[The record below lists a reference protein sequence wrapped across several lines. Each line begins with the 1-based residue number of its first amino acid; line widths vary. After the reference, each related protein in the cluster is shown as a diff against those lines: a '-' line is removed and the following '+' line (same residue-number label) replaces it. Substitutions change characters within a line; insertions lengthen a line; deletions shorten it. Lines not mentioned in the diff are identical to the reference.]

1 MIYYAA
7 IKLKLRIQEKT
18 IVMTTPGALALY
30 HGHAAVVEAPDHDK
44 WEIRI
49 EGGERK
55 RVRDK
60 DLVLLHP
67 GPVRGELPPPP
78 PHVHPDWAEL
88 VELIGEDPL
97 DFREFM
103 LLAYNEDS
111 PGAAFAAFHA
121 LAEGIYFKGSP
132 AEGVKATPTE
142 ERETL
147 LAVARA
153 KENARAERN
162 ALLERIHSAGI
173 TEADRP
179 ALREIENVALGR
191 AGSSK
196 LLKELG
202 IEAAP
207 EPAHELLLRLGVW
220 PESFD
225 PWPAR
230 LDVDLEPV
238 SGELLP
244 AEADSAER
252 VDLTDLA
259 AYAIDD
265 EGSDDPDDAIS
276 FADGLLWVHVA
287 DPAAAIPA
295 ESELDRSACE
305 RGTTS
310 YLPEG
315 IAPMLPTA
323 AMARFGLGLNEISPA
338 LSFALRIGGEGE
350 VDVERI
356 CLSLLR
362 VERLTYRRA
371 AEREGE
377 ADFTAMREAL
387 ERFRRRRAAEGAC
400 FIRLPEVKW
409 HIDGMGIVSCS
420 PCPITPERELVAN
433 AMMAA
438 GHAAAKFADAE
449 GIPFPFLRQPEPE
462 EALPE
467 GDSPAAMFA
476 RRRAMSSGIVDTI
489 PGKHAGMGLEPY
501 ARVTS
506 PLRRYCDL
514 LAHRQLRRHLAGE
527 EPLSAEE
534 IERRLAVSEEA
545 AARRRKLEKYAA
557 DYCAA
562 LYFRQHPEWRGEGVV
577 VDRQGDRCTILVPE
591 LAYEYKCRLRM
602 NLAPDQ
608 PVRLAMRD
616 ARPARLAVTLAVEKS

>member
-1 MIYYAA
+1 MRRDIAFSG
-7 IKLKLRIQEKT
+7 LS
-18 IVMTTPGALALY
+18 
-30 HGHAAVVEAPDHDK
+30 
-44 WEIRI
+44 RI

-60 DLVLLHP
+60 DLEVIHP
-67 GPVRGELPPPP
+67 GPVTGGLPPPP
-78 PHVHPDWAEL
+78 PARQPDWPEL
-88 VELIGEDPL
+88 VELVGDDPL
-97 DFREFM
+97 DFREF
-103 LLAYNEDS
+103 LRLAYDEDT
-111 PGAAFAAFHA
+111 PAAAFAACRA
-121 LAEGIYFKGSP
+121 LADGTYFRGSP
-132 AEGVKATPTE
+132 ADGVRATPPE
-142 ERETL
+142 EREAR
-147 LAVARA
+147 LAAAQA
-153 KENARAERN
+153 KENARAERD
-162 ALLERIHSAGI
+162 ALLERIRTNAIGD
-173 TEADRP
+173 ADRP

-202 IEAAP
+202 VEAAP

-244 AEADSAER
+244 EAADPAER
-252 VDLTDLA
+252 VDLTGLA

-295 ESELDRSACE
+295 ESELAATACE

-315 IAPMLPTA
+315 IAPMLPNS
-323 AMARFGLGLNEISPA
+323 AMARFGLGLNECSPA
-338 LSFALRIGGEGE
+338 LSFALHIGGDGE
-350 VDVERI
+350 IEVERI
-356 CLSLLR
+356 CLARLH
-362 VERLTYRRA
+362 VERLTYRQA
-371 AEREGE
+371 AERADE
-377 ADFTAMREAL
+377 ADFAAMRETL
-387 ERFRRRRAAEGAC
+387 ERFRARRAANGAC

-409 HIDGMGIVSCS
+409 HIDAAGVVSCT

-449 GIPFPFLRQPEPE
+449 GIPFPFVRQPEPE
-462 EALPE
+462 EAPPE
-467 GDSPAAMFA
+467 GDSLAAMFA
-476 RRRAMSSGIVDTI
+476 RRRAMSSGTVDTI
-489 PGKHAGMGLEPY
+489 PGKHAGMGLDPY

-514 LAHRQLRRHLAGE
+514 LAHWQLRRHLAGA
-527 EPLSAEE
+527 EPLPPEE
-534 IERRLAVSEEA
+534 IDRRLALSEEA

-557 DYCAA
+557 DYCTA
-562 LYFRQHPEWRGEGVV
+562 LYFRQHPDWQGEGVV
-577 VDRQGDRCTILVPE
+577 VDRQGDRYTILVPE

-602 NLAPDQ
+602 NLVPDQ
-608 PVRLAMRD
+608 TVRLAMRD
-616 ARPARLAVTLAVEKS
+616 ARPARLAVTLSVEKS